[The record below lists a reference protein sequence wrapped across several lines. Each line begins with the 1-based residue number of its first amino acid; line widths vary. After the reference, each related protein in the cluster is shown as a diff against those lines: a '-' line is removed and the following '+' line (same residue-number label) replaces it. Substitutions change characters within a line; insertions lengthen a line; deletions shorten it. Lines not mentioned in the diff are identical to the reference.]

1 MARTKMAARKHGGNK
16 RKLDVPADAES
27 DRPAKRTPSK
37 PAAQPRQ
44 TDLDET
50 IAMMDP
56 ALLADHF
63 AKCVRKYFTNSS
75 SIELEEQ
82 YLPTKSFRNT
92 TAFDKPHA
100 GTKLPEFLEQF
111 AENGKAELSACEE
124 EASPHTLIIA
134 PSGIRTADLNR
145 ELRVFNTE
153 ESKVAK
159 LIAKHMKLHENID
172 YMRKNKVGIAV
183 GTPTRVKDLID
194 ADAMK
199 TSDIRRIVVDGSYK
213 DEKKRS
219 IFEMEE
225 LFRPL
230 LALLNMEQIRKRY
243 GAEEDKVEILVF

>member
-63 AKCVRKYFTNSS
+63 AN

>member
-1 MARTKMAARKHGGNK
+1 MARSKMAARKHGGNK

-27 DRPAKRTPSK
+27 DRPAKRTASK

-63 AKCVRKYFTNSS
+63 AN

-92 TAFDKPHA
+92 TAFDSPHA

-111 AENGKAELSACEE
+111 AENGKAELSTCEE
-124 EASPHTLIIA
+124 EAAPHTLIIA

-145 ELRVFNTE
+145 ELRLFNTE

-199 TSDIRRIVVDGSYK
+199 TSGIRRIVVDGSYK